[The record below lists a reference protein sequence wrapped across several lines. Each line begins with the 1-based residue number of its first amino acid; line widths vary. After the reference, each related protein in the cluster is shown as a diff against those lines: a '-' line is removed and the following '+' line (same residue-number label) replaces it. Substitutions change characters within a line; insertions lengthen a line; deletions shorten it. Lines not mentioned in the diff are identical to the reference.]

1 MATQTDFAVDL
12 VVGTAMWNCLTSY
25 FKPSSASLVCS
36 AQLLIDCD
44 TVTSVCHPYILFA
57 INKHHHGDMPELSRL
72 LNGQ

>member
-1 MATQTDFAVDL
+1 MELFDKLFQ
-12 VVGTAMWNCLTSY
+12 
-25 FKPSSASLVCS
+25 PSSASLVCS

-57 INKHHHGDMPELSRL
+57 INCLPSKHHHGDMPELSRL

>member
-1 MATQTDFAVDL
+1 MELFDKLFQ
-12 VVGTAMWNCLTSY
+12 
-25 FKPSSASLVCS
+25 PSSASLVCS